1 MKRIVGLMIALFVA
15 ICCIQAAAAT
25 SFVDGGNYDL
35 NRAPDVDPAS
45 GDLTPGQKVIVT
57 MTVTFDGSGEYS
69 FPADESLEFYSE
81 LENPK
86 WSYNLEVD
94 GREIFSDPKTSSAR
108 YVRLLGWDLSYQKDA
123 GAEIEM
129 TLEGKAPAVTGNQK
143 KNIVRIRQYDEDD
156 DLVDDSEY
164 ILTRTV
170 ISPQNVDSNLK
181 SANDRLN
188 NLKSSIEEKLKLGVD
203 TTAAQKKYDE
213 AKAALNRAGA
223 TTDYAAAQADL
234 TTATGAMDAAE
245 SELSMAWAR
254 KDIDDAQAKINEIDG
269 LISYFENE
277 AGMKTDQRV
286 VSLKTQRDIAAQS
299 LSAANDKMN
308 DKNYAAAR
316 IKGEEAA
323 QKATSTLDVANTLK
337 KEVGQGFSLELGSL
351 PLYIGAGVLVVLI
364 IGGIVYLRGRRKWD
378 ELG

>member
-1 MKRIVGLMIALFVA
+1 MKRIVGLVVGLLVV

-25 SFVDGGNYDL
+25 SYVDGGNYDL
-35 NRAPDVDPAS
+35 ARAPDVDPAS
-45 GDLTPGQKVIVT
+45 GDLTPGQKVIVK
-57 MTVTFDGSGEYS
+57 MTVTLEGSGDYT
-69 FPADESLEFYSE
+69 FPDDETIEFYSE
-81 LENPK
+81 LEGLK
-86 WSYNLEVD
+86 WSYNLDVE
-94 GREIFSDPKTSSAR
+94 GREIFNDPKTSSAR
-108 YVRLLGWDLSYQKDA
+108 YLRLSGWDLAYKKGS
-123 GAEIEM
+123 GAKIEL
-129 TLEGKAPAVTGNQK
+129 TLEGKAPTVAGNQK

-156 DLVDDSEY
+156 DVVDDSEY
-164 ILTRTV
+164 LLERTV

-181 SANDRLN
+181 AANDRLN
-188 NLKSSIEEKLKLGVD
+188 NLKGAIEEKLKLGVD

-213 AKAALNRAGA
+213 AKAALNRASA

-234 TTATGAMDAAE
+234 TTATEAMDAAE
-245 SELSMAWAR
+245 AELSKAWAR

-269 LISYFENE
+269 LISYFETE
-277 AGMKTDQRV
+277 KGMKTDQRV
-286 VSLKTQRDIAAQS
+286 VGLKTQRDIAAQS

-323 QKATSTLDVANTLK
+323 QKATSTLDIANALK